1 MYTALLLNKTP
12 YCGGKIQIQNT
23 NIYFLVIFH
32 GILII
37 YILCYVKVISIKDN
51 DSLAARLA
59 IEINADLLVLLSD
72 VDGIFSAP
80 PGQEG
85 ASFLDTVYP
94 GDTAFIEFKGTSRVG
109 LGGMESKVSWLVG
122 IYSQTCLLWPPKGS
136 TKSGHYR
143 QVTSQDNLFKTCFL
157 LNGGNI
163 TDHYRQVAFV

>member
-1 MYTALLLNKTP
+1 M
-12 YCGGKIQIQNT
+12 
-23 NIYFLVIFH
+23 
-32 GILII
+32 
-37 YILCYVKVISIKDN
+37 ISIKDN

-109 LGGMESKVSWLVG
+109 LGGMESKVSWLGG
-122 IYSQTCLLWPPKGS
+122 IYSQTCLLRPPRGS
-136 TKSGHYR
+136 TKVATTDR
-143 QVTSQDNLFKTCFL
+143 FLNTCFL

-163 TDHYRQVAFV
+163 TDHYKRVTFV